1 MNVDMAGAALPA
13 TRWLPPSAATRIL
26 DRVALGVEI
35 VVVAAISADLLLT
48 VAGATMRFAF
58 AIPLFWSG
66 DLSMLL
72 LNVVVFLGAAAAF
85 RRRLDLRFTFLV
97 ELGSARQRAICQ
109 AASYWLVALLAAIV
123 LAAFPSYAASL
134 ATHGMVA
141 LPLTQLWAALP
152 MGIGYALLLVYAL
165 EAVLAFPARAIL
177 GGCFVAAFGA
187 VAVYAFTSW
196 QTDAWPDPL
205 WPALG
210 VLALAFMLGVPIA
223 FTIGLSGVALS
234 LMNGGNVMLDLPA
247 AFQQGVSNYV
257 LQAIPFFMIAGV
269 LMTVTGM
276 ARRLVTMMAAWVG
289 HWPAGLL
296 ITQVAAMYVFS
307 GLSGSK
313 TADVA
318 AIGAVMSQELKN
330 RGYSPAESV
339 ATLAAA
345 GAMGET
351 IPPSI
356 GILVLA
362 SVSSLSIGTLF
373 LAGMLPALV
382 LAVVLIGGILIRNRG
397 RRVPAPVPFDLRT
410 ALRQTAA
417 AMPALAMPAVL
428 VGGIVFALG
437 TPTEISAFAVL
448 YGALVSLLVY
458 RSIAGGP
465 LWIILRDAALLS
477 GTVLLII
484 STASMLSES
493 ITFDGLP
500 VRLVQSLAAQ
510 GPAVFWTASAI
521 GLVIAGSVLE
531 GLGGLMI
538 FAPILMPLAAPHGIN
553 PIHYGIVLLV
563 AMGIGSFAPPI
574 GVGLYIACAAGG
586 ARIHEAMRPSAFY
599 TMVLLAGLLLLIL
612 VPDITMAVPRW
623 AGMAK

>member
-1 MNVDMAGAALPA
+1 MNLDVAGAALPVV
-13 TRWLPPSAATRIL
+13 RPLPRPGVGRVM
-26 DRVALGVEI
+26 DGVALGVEI
-35 VVVAAISADLLLT
+35 AVVAAISADLLLT
-48 VAGATMRFAF
+48 VVGATLRYAF
-58 AIPLFWSG
+58 ATPLFWSG
-66 DLSMLL
+66 DLSTVLF
-72 LNVVVFLGAAAAF
+72 NTVVFLGAAAAF
-85 RRRLDLRFTFLV
+85 RRQLDLRFTFLV
-97 ELGSARQRAICQ
+97 ELAPPRLQAVCQ
-109 AASYWLVALLAAIV
+109 AAAQCLVALLAGV
-123 LAAFPSYAASL
+123 LLAAFPAYAADA

-141 LPLTQLWAALP
+141 LPVSQIWTVLP
-152 MGIGYALLLVYAL
+152 MGVGYALLFVYAL
-165 EAVLAFPARAIL
+165 EGLLVLPAAVIGGGLAL
-177 GGCFVAAFGA
+177 AAVGA
-187 VAVYAFTSW
+187 GAVYAFAVW
-196 QTDAWPDPL
+196 QNDAWPDPL

-210 VLALAFMLGVPIA
+210 VLALAFMMGVPIA
-223 FTIGLSGVALS
+223 LTIGLAGVALS
-234 LMNGGNVMLDLPA
+234 LMNGGNLMLDLPA

-269 LMTVTGM
+269 LMTITGM
-276 ARRLVTMMAAWVG
+276 ARRLVTMLAAWVG

-296 ITQVAAMYVFS
+296 ITQVGAMYIFS

-318 AIGAVMSQELKN
+318 AIGAVMSQELKA

-373 LAGMLPALV
+373 LAGIIPAAV
-382 LAVVLIGGILIRNRG
+382 LAVVLIGGILLRNRRG
-397 RRVPAPVPFDLRT
+397 PTPVPFQLRT
-410 ALRQTAA
+410 ALRETAA
-417 AMPALAMPAVL
+417 ALPALAMPAAL
-428 VGGIVFALG
+428 VGGIVLAVG
-437 TPTEISAFAVL
+437 TPTEIAAFAVL

-458 RSIAGGP
+458 RSIAGGR
-465 LWIILRDAALLS
+465 LWMILRDAALLS

-500 VRLVQSLAAQ
+500 TRLVQSLAAQ
-510 GPAVFWTASAI
+510 GPVVFWTASAI

-531 GLGGLMI
+531 GLAGLTI
-538 FAPILMPLAAPHGIN
+538 FAPILMLLAAPHGIN
-553 PIHYGIVLLV
+553 PVHYGIVLLV

-574 GVGLYIACAAGG
+574 GVGLYVACAAGG
-586 ARIHEAMRPSAFY
+586 ARIHEVMRPSIFY
-599 TMVLLAGLLLLIL
+599 TLVLLAGLVLLIL
-612 VPDITMAVPRW
+612 VPGLTTAVPRW
-623 AGMAK
+623 AGMMK